1 MPDTVSGDLAEQN
14 GESARLTTNPL
25 LRRAPKVS
33 SSLAAL
39 TRKVGRGL
47 LMVLP
52 DQAAELTLRLATANA
67 VAQTPDIAL
76 LLSGPAGSVWLDDGI
91 RWLRVLTGIDLTAA
105 LAAQSAQECPPWLT
119 AAVAARLQGSLPC
132 RTAQIRVAPI
142 ADTSQVCTLELSLQ
156 QDAHL
161 MLGRLHAAPQTLLR
175 LLEDCDL
182 TALRASEDD
191 FLAIPWCQPVVLG
204 WHRLSDA
211 ACAALAPGDI
221 ILPSRPAFQSNG
233 TGRFNLAGRSWH
245 VRYLAPAQLQ
255 LISSES
261 GLDMESAE
269 DLDYGAAAD
278 SSAGESATDDD
289 APAALEELSL
299 TLAFELGRIAL
310 PLGAL
315 RSLAPQ
321 SILALQSGQPGDIGI
336 FCGGRRVGQGEVV
349 DVDGALGIRIVHWGG
364 AC

>member
-1 MPDTVSGDLAEQN
+1 MSYTVAGDLPEQN

-33 SSLAAL
+33 ASLAAL

-52 DQAAELTLRLATANA
+52 DQQGELTLRLATGNA
-67 VAQTPDIAL
+67 ASQTADIPL

-105 LAAQSAQECPPWLT
+105 LADPSTQECPPWLT
-119 AAVAARLQGSLPC
+119 AAVAARLQGSPLY
-132 RTAQIRVAPI
+132 RTARIRSAQI
-142 ADTSQVCTLELSLQ
+142 ADASKVCTLELSLQ
-156 QDAHL
+156 QDAHV
-161 MLGRLHAAPQTLLR
+161 MLGSLHAAPQTWLR

-182 TALRASEDD
+182 TALRAPEDD
-191 FLAIPWCQPVVLG
+191 FFAIPWHQPVLLG

-211 ACAALAPGDI
+211 DCAALAPGDI

-233 TGRFNLAGRSWH
+233 TGRLNLAGRSWR

-255 LISSES
+255 LISPES
-261 GLDMESAE
+261 SLDMESAE
-269 DLDYGAAAD
+269 DLDYDAAPD
-278 SSAGESATDDD
+278 SPAGEGIAEVD
-289 APAALEELSL
+289 APAALEALSL
-299 TLAFELGRIAL
+299 TLTFELGRIAL
-310 PLGAL
+310 PLGAV